1 MKKILSLI
9 IVLAM
14 TAGMSAGAYGNE
26 PERNLYVNGTQIGE
40 GLIVK
45 FIHYDDVELLVPLEE
60 SLVALGLNIRKE
72 DGCIYF
78 DFYGENFIFQ
88 FEDIN
93 AYSYSEVFLS
103 TVERKDAERIDEYVN
118 LGTWSCSGEC
128 YFIND
133 RIYITKHTAKL
144 LFFFLGYDITF
155 DEEEQSARISEMEG
169 NPPYSLAER
178 YMDIYSNDWFKY
190 SVKYVTDKGYMEGEN
205 VLYFSPNTPA
215 DRSTVVSVLYNI
227 EGKPTDFLYHPWFD
241 DVKAGEPYIYP
252 LMWAQR
258 FGIVNGVGENKFD
271 PEENVT
277 RQDFAVMLLRYI
289 EYKKFE
295 YETFEKAPVW
305 ADDAEISDYAKEAVD
320 TLSFLGIIKGKE
332 NNIVDPKG
340 HITRAEVAVVIQ
352 RMMNYFLKDSDAGK
366 YPVA

>member
-1 MKKILSLI
+1 MKRILSLI

-14 TAGMSAGAYGNE
+14 TAGMLAGASENE

-40 GLIVK
+40 GLVVK
-45 FIHYDDVELLVPLEE
+45 FIAFEEDELLVPLEE
-60 SLVALGLNIRKE
+60 SLVALGFNIRKE

-78 DFYGENFIFQ
+78 DFSGENFIFQ
-88 FEDIN
+88 FQD
-93 AYSYSEVFLS
+93 AYGYTEVFLS
-103 TVERKDAERIDEYVN
+103 TVERKNAERIDEYVN
-118 LGTWSCSGEC
+118 LGTWSCAGVC

-169 NPPYSLAER
+169 EPPYSLAER

-190 SVKYVTDKGYMEGEN
+190 SVKYVTDKAYMEGEN
-205 VLYFSPNTPA
+205 ILYFSPNTPA
-215 DRSTVVSVLYNI
+215 DRSTVISVLYNI
-227 EGKPTDFLYHPWFD
+227 EGKPTDFLYTLWFG
-241 DVKAGEPYIYP
+241 DVKSGDPYIYP
-252 LMWAQR
+252 LMWAKSC
-258 FGIVNGVGENKFD
+258 GIVNGVGDNKFN

-295 YETFEKAPVW
+295 YETFQKAPVW
-305 ADDAEISDYAKEAVD
+305 ADEAEISDYAKEAVD
-320 TLSFLGIIKGKE
+320 TLCFLGIIKGKE

-340 HITRAEVAVVIQ
+340 YITRAEVAVVIQ
-352 RMMNYFLKDSDAGK
+352 RMMNYFLQDSDDAK
-366 YPVA
+366 YPVV